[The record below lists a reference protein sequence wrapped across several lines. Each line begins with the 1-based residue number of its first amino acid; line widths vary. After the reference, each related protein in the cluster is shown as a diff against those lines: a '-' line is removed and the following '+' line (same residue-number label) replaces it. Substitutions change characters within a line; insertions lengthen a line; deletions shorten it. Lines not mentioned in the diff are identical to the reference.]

1 MTQSIM
7 AFYSE
12 NVWSSG
18 LSRQSKRTI
27 HWMLQALGSTLAII
41 GFILELVSRL
51 QKGKVHFN
59 STHSVLGLI
68 AIVFTLIAMCNG
80 VSALWSTE
88 LKRYVRPV
96 YLKLAHNTAG
106 LAAFVVG
113 MVLSVVEY
121 FSMQLFHGRFS
132 HFF

>member
-18 LSRQSKRTI
+18 FSRQSKRTI

-41 GFILELVSRL
+41 GVILEFISRW

-80 VSALWSTE
+80 ISALWSTE

-96 YLKLAHNTAG
+96 YLKLGHNIVG
-106 LAAFVVG
+106 IAAFVVG
-113 MVLSVVEY
+113 KAIS
-121 FSMQLFHGRFS
+121 FS
-132 HFF
+132 